1 MNNTDINTENNID
14 INTENNI
21 DINIEKISK
30 TIYLSY
36 IHSLLNPYRNMKNI
50 KIIKNKYNKIY
61 TPSKLSVSYS
71 CNDLYNLIKE
81 ENKKYFLIYYDDN
94 YEKDFLKDF

>member
-1 MNNTDINTENNID
+1 MNNTDINTENNTD
-14 INTENNI
+14 INTENNK
-21 DINIEKISK
+21 DINTEKISK

-36 IHSLLNPYRNMKNI
+36 IHSLLNPYRNMKI
-50 KIIKNKYNKIY
+50 VKNKYNKIY
-61 TPSKLSVSYS
+61 TPSKLSIAYS
-71 CNDLYNLIKE
+71 CTDLYNLIKE